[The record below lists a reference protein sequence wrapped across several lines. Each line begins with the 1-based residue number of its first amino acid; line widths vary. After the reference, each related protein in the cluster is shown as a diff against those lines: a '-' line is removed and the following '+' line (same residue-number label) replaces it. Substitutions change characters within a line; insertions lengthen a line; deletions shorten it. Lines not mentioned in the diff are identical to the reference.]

1 MTEKT
6 YTECMAAMQ
15 SVFGS
20 IAQERFAALYNAMKE
35 ISDREFKAATGRI
48 IKTFSPTSSKPFPVP
63 ADFYQAGEYA
73 DEYGH
78 AIRHTPNQFVRLP
91 DVEDTQERRDAIR
104 KCADDMARIAQ
115 KWTM

>member
-1 MTEKT
+1 
-6 YTECMAAMQ
+6 MAAMQ